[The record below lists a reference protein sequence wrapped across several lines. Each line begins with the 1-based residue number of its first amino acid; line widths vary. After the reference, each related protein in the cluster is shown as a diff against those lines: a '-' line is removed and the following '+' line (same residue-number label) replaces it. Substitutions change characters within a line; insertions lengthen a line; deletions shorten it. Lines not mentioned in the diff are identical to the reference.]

1 MLCLSFPFSEDYQAV
16 DSAARGASD
25 QGTTPI
31 ATPTTRITTQKGAQ
45 TTQKTRKPPE
55 SNQESVEKPAT
66 EPLTGP
72 SEPLVGPKTGPKIT
86 RNAGPMHAAERILE
100 MLRAEPGITQPVI
113 AERLGLTV
121 KGVKY
126 HFRKLREAGAI
137 RRVGSSRAGHW
148 EVL

>member
-1 MLCLSFPFSEDYQAV
+1 
-16 DSAARGASD
+16 
-25 QGTTPI
+25 
-31 ATPTTRITTQKGAQ
+31 
-45 TTQKTRKPPE
+45 
-55 SNQESVEKPAT
+55 
-66 EPLTGP
+66 
-72 SEPLVGPKTGPKIT
+72 
-86 RNAGPMHAAERILE
+86 MHAAERILAV
-100 MLRAEPGITQPVI
+100 LRAEPGITQPVI